1 MPVVA
6 GAVRSCILAGDCMKR
21 ILTAIVLIA
30 IVMAIVFLGPLWL
43 MAIAAAIVGAL
54 AAYEYRALAKK
65 SAATKNSS
73 IDIPLWW
80 LLSATVIIFFF
91 TLRLPDFE
99 LPVLTLVTFILFAW
113 SGFRAP
119 LERALLD
126 TALGLF
132 ALIYVVYPLT
142 LLPLIKAHE
151 DGTGLLVFLFV
162 CVWMGDIAAL
172 YIGKNFGKRKLAPR
186 LSPNKT
192 IEGSIASII
201 GSVGFGMAIYYLGI
215 YLAGRGYTGLLIAI
229 PAWQMVLLAMVLNLA
244 AQLGDLL
251 ESAIK
256 RGACAK
262 DSGKMLP
269 GHGGILDRIDALLLA
284 APVLW
289 YILLLKDWQ
298 GLFR

>member
-1 MPVVA
+1 MLSPE
-6 GAVRSCILAGDCMKR
+6 RMKR
-21 ILTAIVLIA
+21 ILTALILIA
-30 IVMAIVFLGPLWL
+30 VVFAILFLGPLWL
-43 MAIAAAIVGAL
+43 LAVAAALVALL
-54 AAYEYRALAKK
+54 AAYEYRALAHH
-65 SAATKNSS
+65 T
-73 IDIPLWW
+73 DVYIPLWW
-80 LLSATVIIFFF
+80 LTLATAAIFFF

-99 LPVLTLVTFILFAW
+99 LPVLTLVTFILLAW

-119 LERALLD
+119 LDRVLPD

-162 CVWMGDIAAL
+162 CVWFGDIAAL

-192 IEGSIASII
+192 IEGSIASVL
-201 GSVGFGMAIYYLGI
+201 GSVLFGMGVYYGGI
-215 YLAGRGYTGLLIAI
+215 VLANRGYTELHIGI
-229 PAWQMVLLAMVLNLA
+229 PAWQMILLAIILNLA

-256 RGACAK
+256 RGAGVK
-262 DSGKMLP
+262 DSGTMLP

>member
-1 MPVVA
+1 
-6 GAVRSCILAGDCMKR
+6 MKR
-21 ILTAIVLIA
+21 ILTAILLIA
-30 IVMAIVFLGPLWL
+30 AVLAILFLGPLWL
-43 MAIAAAIVGAL
+43 LATAAALVAAL
-54 AAYEYRALAKK
+54 AAYEYRSLAHQK
-65 SAATKNSS
+65 
-73 IDIPLWW
+73 DVYIPLWW
-80 LLSATVIIFFF
+80 IVAATALIFFF

-99 LPVLTLVTFILFAW
+99 LPVLTLVTFILLTW

-119 LERALLD
+119 LDRVLPDA
-126 TALGLF
+126 AYGLF
-132 ALIYVVYPLT
+132 GLIYIVYPLT

-162 CVWMGDIAAL
+162 CVWAGDTLAL
-172 YIGKNFGKRKLAPR
+172 YIGKNFGRRKLAPR

-192 IEGSIASII
+192 IEGSLASLM
-201 GSVGFGMAIYYLGI
+201 GSLLFGMGVYYLGV
-215 YLAGRGYTGLLIAI
+215 YLSGRGYTTLHIAI
-229 PAWQMVLLAMVLNLA
+229 PAWQMVLLAIVLNLA

-256 RGACAK
+256 RGAGVK
-262 DSGKMLP
+262 DSGSMLP

>member
-1 MPVVA
+1 
-6 GAVRSCILAGDCMKR
+6 MKR
-21 ILTAIVLIA
+21 ILTAILLIA
-30 IVMAIVFLGPLWL
+30 AVLAILFLGPLWL
-43 MAIAAAIVGAL
+43 LATAAALVAAL
-54 AAYEYRALAKK
+54 AAYEYRALAHQK
-65 SAATKNSS
+65 
-73 IDIPLWW
+73 DVYIPLWW
-80 LLSATVIIFFF
+80 IIAATALVFFF

-99 LPVLTLVTFILFAW
+99 LPVLTLVTFILLTW

-119 LERALLD
+119 LDRVLPDA
-126 TALGLF
+126 AYGLF
-132 ALIYVVYPLT
+132 GLIYIVYPLT

-162 CVWMGDIAAL
+162 CVWAGDTLAL
-172 YIGKNFGKRKLAPR
+172 YIGKNFGRRKLAPR

-192 IEGSIASII
+192 IEGSLASLM
-201 GSVGFGMAIYYLGI
+201 GSLLFGMGVYYLGI
-215 YLAGRGYTGLLIAI
+215 YLEDRGYTALHIAI
-229 PAWQMVLLAMVLNLA
+229 PAWQMVLLAIVLNLA

-256 RGACAK
+256 RGAGVK
-262 DSGKMLP
+262 DSGSMLP

>member
-1 MPVVA
+1 
-6 GAVRSCILAGDCMKR
+6 MKR
-21 ILTAIVLIA
+21 ILTAILLIA
-30 IVMAIVFLGPLWL
+30 AVLAILFLGPLWL
-43 MAIAAAIVGAL
+43 LASAAALVAGL
-54 AAYEYRALAKK
+54 AAYEYRALAHQK
-65 SAATKNSS
+65 
-73 IDIPLWW
+73 DVYIPLWW
-80 LLSATVIIFFF
+80 IVAATALIFFF

-99 LPVLTLVTFILFAW
+99 LPVLTLVTFILLTW

-119 LERALLD
+119 LDRVLPDA
-126 TALGLF
+126 AYGLF
-132 ALIYVVYPLT
+132 GLIYIVYPLT

-162 CVWMGDIAAL
+162 CVWAGDTLAL
-172 YIGKNFGKRKLAPR
+172 YIGKNFGRRKLAPR

-192 IEGSIASII
+192 IEGSLASLM
-201 GSVGFGMAIYYLGI
+201 GSLLFGMGVYYLGI
-215 YLAGRGYTGLLIAI
+215 YLEDRGYTALHIAI
-229 PAWQMVLLAMVLNLA
+229 PAWQMVLLAIVLNLA

-256 RGACAK
+256 RGAGVK
-262 DSGKMLP
+262 DSGSMLP

>member
-1 MPVVA
+1 
-6 GAVRSCILAGDCMKR
+6 MKR

-30 IVMAIVFLGPLWL
+30 AVMAIVFLGPLWL
-43 MAIAAAIVGAL
+43 MAAAAGIVAAL
-54 AAYEYRALAKK
+54 AATEYRTLAHQK
-65 SAATKNSS
+65 
-73 IDIPLWW
+73 DVYIPLWW
-80 LLSATVIIFFF
+80 LLASTALIFFF

-99 LPVLTLVTFILFAW
+99 LPVLTLVTFILLAW

-119 LERALLD
+119 LSRVLLD

-132 ALIYVVYPLT
+132 SLIYVVYPLT

-172 YIGKNFGKRKLAPR
+172 YIGRNFGRRKLAPR

-192 IEGSIASII
+192 IEGSIASVL
-201 GSVGFGMAIYYLGI
+201 GSVASGMGIFYLGI
-215 YLAGRGYTGLLIAI
+215 FLAGRGFTALHIAI
-229 PAWQMVLLAMVLNLA
+229 PAWQMVLLAIVLNIA

-256 RGACAK
+256 RGAGVK
-262 DSGKMLP
+262 DSGTMLP

>member
-1 MPVVA
+1 
-6 GAVRSCILAGDCMKR
+6 MKR

-30 IVMAIVFLGPLWL
+30 AVVGILFFGPLW
-43 MAIAAAIVGAL
+43 AIAVGAAVVAAQ
-54 AAYEYRALAKK
+54 AAYEYRELAHK
-65 SAATKNSS
+65 SASAPGADVN
-73 IDIPLWW
+73 IPLWW
-80 LLSATVIIFFF
+80 LLSSTVLIFFF

-119 LERALLD
+119 LSRVLLD

-132 ALIYVVYPLT
+132 ALIYIVYPLT
-142 LLPLIKAHE
+142 LIPLIKAHE
-151 DGTGLLVFLFV
+151 DGPGLLLFLFV
-162 CVWMGDIAAL
+162 CVWFGDIAAL
-172 YIGKNFGKRKLAPR
+172 YIGKSFGKRKLSP

-192 IEGSIASII
+192 WEGSIASVF
-201 GSVGFGMAIYYLGI
+201 GSVLFGMGVYYLGV
-215 YLAGRGYTGLLIAI
+215 YLAPRGYTALHIAI
-229 PAWQMVLLAMVLNLA
+229 PAWQMVIFAVVLNIA

-256 RGACAK
+256 RGAGVK
-262 DSGKMLP
+262 DSGTLLP

-284 APVLW
+284 TPVMW

-298 GLFR
+298 TLFH